1 VNDIKKILII
11 EDDGIIAKDLE
22 NILSSKG
29 YDVCGIASTVEESIS
44 KFESTDPDLIL
55 ADIIIKGFGDGIE
68 AANKI
73 KKKKNVPVIYL
84 SAYTDDMTIER
95 AKITEPYGYI
105 LKPFDEKEL
114 LITIEMA
121 LYKHSIYAN
130 IKEKS
135 EKFKE
140 LIDAKKELAILVSAD
155 GTVLAIN
162 QYGISYLRLKE
173 EEIIGEK
180 IGNLISKNK
189 NFLLPNINRVLNYGE
204 DVVFEEEI
212 DDRFYEYSVNPIYDI
227 DKTISKI
234 AIYVKDITER
244 KNFERS
250 LEKEY
255 DDFKQNQKEL
265 IKSEILQYMN
275 TLISNIA
282 KECNEPILNIKTAAE
297 FCLEKLEPEE
307 RTKEFLKE
315 ILKNSNKIDD
325 VIRELVEYI
334 DLPKFSI
341 NQADI
346 LKIIQKA
353 IDTVKKSNKNIEVIK
368 KFPRKT
374 IVVPIDEKWILIA
387 LLKVLTNSAEAIEK
401 EGLLSI
407 EVANDDAY
415 LNLIISD
422 NGKGISKE
430 NLDKVF
436 DLFFTTK
443 KNSLGL
449 GLPLAYKIIKAH
461 NGKINIE
468 SERGKGTK
476 VIISLP
482 Y

>member
-29 YDVCGIASTVEESIS
+29 YDVCGIASTVDESIS

-73 KKKKNVPVIYL
+73 KKKKNIPVIYL

-95 AKITEPYGYI
+95 AKITDPYGYI

-121 LYKHSIYAN
+121 LYKHSIYAK
-130 IKEKS
+130 IKE
-135 EKFKE
+135 EAEIFKE
-140 LIDAKKELAILVSAD
+140 LIDAKNELAFLVSAD

-162 QYGISYLRLKE
+162 QFGISYLGLKE
-173 EEIIGEK
+173 EKIIGEK

-189 NFLLPNINRVLNYGE
+189 NVLLPNINKVLNYGE
-204 DVVFEEEI
+204 DVIFEEEVNGRI
-212 DDRFYEYSVNPIYDI
+212 FEYSINPIYDN

-234 AIYVKDITER
+234 AIYAKEITER
-244 KNFERS
+244 KNSERTI
-250 LEKEY
+250 EKELA
-255 DDFKQNQKEL
+255 DFKQNQKEL
-265 IKSEILQYMN
+265 IKSEILQYIN
-275 TLISNIA
+275 ILISNIA
-282 KECNEPILNIKTAAE
+282 KEFNEPVLNIKTIAE
-297 FCLEKLEPEE
+297 FCLNRSESDEKL
-307 RTKEFLKE
+307 KEYLKV
-315 ILKNSNKIDD
+315 ILNNSNKIDE
-325 VIRELVEYI
+325 VIKELVEYI

-341 NQADI
+341 YQVDL

-353 IDTVKKSNKNIEVIK
+353 IDIIKKNHKNIEIIK
-368 KFPRKT
+368 KFPQKS
-374 IVVPIDEKWILIA
+374 IVIPIDEKWILNA
-387 LLKVLTNSAEAIEK
+387 LLKVLTNSAEAIEND
-401 EGLLSI
+401 GFLSI
-407 EVANDDAY
+407 EVIKNDTY
-415 LNLIISD
+415 LDLIIAD
-422 NGKGISKE
+422 DGKGISKE
-430 NLDKVF
+430 NLEKVF
-436 DLFFTTK
+436 DPFFTTK

-461 NGKINIE
+461 NGRINIE
-468 SERGKGTK
+468 SEKGKGTK